1 MEMNG
6 KGFKFGSKTTQ
17 QSTCLKS
24 ISEFIIV
31 FNHKSKNFDN
41 NNSEKYTGYITI
53 CASFNNNINQ
63 QLPYT
68 FSKWTNNWSWTP
80 KKAHQNIQ
88 IQSFKTP
95 KDITSATKADYNVRD
110 KICNCRVNKFS
121 DNSNFDNIIKGQV

>member
-1 MEMNG
+1 MNG
-6 KGFKFGSKTTQ
+6 NGFKFGSKTTQ
-17 QSTCLKS
+17 QSARLKR

-31 FNHKSKNFDN
+31 FNHKSKILIITIVKNTQDIF
-41 NNSEKYTGYITI
+41 TI

-68 FSKWTNNWSWTP
+68 FSKWTNIWSWTP
-80 KKAHQNIQ
+80 KKAHQNKQ

-95 KDITSATKADYNVRD
+95 KGITSATKADYNVRD